1 MLCESSVNV
10 ELVMPWA
17 KVHTLKSFS
26 FWEIGLFVFF
36 TEELEVINICL
47 FNMRLEPGEG

>member
-26 FWEIGLFVFF
+26 FWEIGLFVF
-36 TEELEVINICL
+36 LEVINICL